1 MRNAERPK
9 TGSRAR
15 PRPPFEIYGKLAA
28 PGKLTQVE
36 LRVSRLPTGMWMS
49 VPVGVLHGSRPGPI
63 IWLSAAIHG
72 DELNGV
78 PVIRHVLDRLDP
90 RKLSGTVLAVPTV
103 NVFGLIQASRYLPDR
118 RDLNRCFPGSKRGSS
133 ASQLAHL
140 FMTEVV
146 MRCELGIDLHTGSG
160 GRTNLPQLRCDLDEP
175 ETLRLARE
183 FGAPVLL
190 HSRLR
195 DGSLRASARE
205 LGKTVLVYEAGEAN
219 RFDVEAIDTGVAGV
233 ERVLKALG
241 MVDYEVPDPNEPPLV
256 SRSST
261 WVRARRSGFCE
272 MTMRLGA
279 KVTRGD
285 SIAVIFDALG
295 RARSVV
301 KARGDG
307 ILVGHVTSPL
317 VNRGDAVAHVAEITT
332 QIDLSDTISS

>member
-1 MRNAERPK
+1 MRNPERPK
-9 TGSRAR
+9 TGSRAK
-15 PRPPFEIYGKLAA
+15 PRAPFEIYAKMAP

-49 VPVGVLHGSRPGPI
+49 VPVGVLHGSKDGPV

-78 PVIRHVLDRLDP
+78 PIIRHVLDRIDP

-146 MRCELGIDLHTGSG
+146 TRCELGIDLHTGSG

-175 ETLRLARE
+175 QTLRLARE
-183 FGAPVLL
+183 FGAPMLL

-195 DGSLRASARE
+195 DGSLRAAARE

-219 RFDVEAIDTGVAGV
+219 RFDLEAIDAGVAGV
-233 ERVLKALG
+233 QRVLKALG
-241 MVDYEVPDPNEPPLV
+241 MVDDEVPQPAKPPIV

-261 WVRARRSGFCE
+261 WLRARRSGFCE
-272 MTMRLGA
+272 MTRRLGA
-279 KVTRGD
+279 RVTRGD
-285 SIAVIFDALG
+285 SVAIIFDALG

-301 KARGDG
+301 KAKGDG
-307 ILVGHVTSPL
+307 ILIGHVTSPL
-317 VNRGDAVAHVAEITT
+317 VNRGDAVAHLAEVPSEV
-332 QIDLSDTISS
+332 DLATSAAH